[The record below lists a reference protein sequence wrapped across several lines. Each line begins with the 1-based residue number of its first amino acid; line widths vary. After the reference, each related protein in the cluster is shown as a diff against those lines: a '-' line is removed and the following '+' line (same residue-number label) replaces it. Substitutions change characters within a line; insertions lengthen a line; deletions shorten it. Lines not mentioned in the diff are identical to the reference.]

1 MLYNMLYNM
10 LYYLLTFLAGSF
22 CGALV
27 LAFFV
32 GANKNRRNYHD

>member
-1 MLYNMLYNM
+1 M
-10 LYYLLTFLAGSF
+10 LYYILTFLAGSF

-32 GANKNRRNYHD
+32 GANKNRRNYDD